1 MCTMKTLFYFTV
13 GCTGAGCLEHLC
25 YQEACR
31 DKHSRLS
38 LFWEGQ
44 KKLRE
49 FALDSTLY
57 KEYVKAPSKACFPA
71 MFCLSLL
78 EYLLCVR
85 YSLSQELCLHCIFN
99 RHKSPAMSGSCVR
112 AWKLRQIWLKKAM

>member
-25 YQEACR
+25 YEEACR

-44 KKLRE
+44 KKLKE
-49 FALDSTLY
+49 FALDSTPY
-57 KEYVKAPSKACFPA
+57 KEYVKGPSKACFPA

-78 EYLLCVR
+78 EYLLCIPQCQVLTQPGTLSAL
-85 YSLSQELCLHCIFN
+85 YLYLSQEPCN
-99 RHKSPAMSGSCVR
+99 VR
-112 AWKLRQIWLKKAM
+112 IMCEGMEAEADMA